1 MRVYLEGL
9 NNFYTSS
16 NQNVGVITSFT
27 NAYSQVVYEA
37 REIGLPVITPGGTT
51 GYQVIN
57 ASRGTVNIASGTS
70 YGQVYNNA
78 ITPSSLVFAQLRTY
92 DSGGARIAFVYCDNG
107 YFVVYLNQ
115 NAASEL
121 SIGFTVEGY

>member
-1 MRVYLEGL
+1 M
-9 NNFYTSS
+9 
-16 NQNVGVITSFT
+16 
-27 NAYSQVVYEA
+27 VYEA

-57 ASRGTVNIASGTS
+57 ASRGTVNMASGTS
-70 YGQVYNNA
+70 YVQVYNNM
-78 ITPSSLVFAQLRTY
+78 ITPNSLVFAQLRSY
-92 DSGGARIAFVYCDNG
+92 DTGGARIAFVYCDYG

-121 SIGFTVEGY
+121 SIGFTVESF